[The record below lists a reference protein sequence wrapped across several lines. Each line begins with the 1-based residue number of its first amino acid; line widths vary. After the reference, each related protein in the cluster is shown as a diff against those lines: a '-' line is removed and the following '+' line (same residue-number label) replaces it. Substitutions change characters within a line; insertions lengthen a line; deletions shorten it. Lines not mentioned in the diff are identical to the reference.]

1 MPSFRA
7 QLDILGLLPGHAP
20 EAVMDSAEAALGAA
34 HLVEAKQL
42 DVVAGVPRITLRFL
56 VEETDDETGAGQA
69 VQAAVNMRHA
79 VERVATVGR
88 LRVLRRRRNR
98 WERL

>member
-1 MPSFRA
+1 
-7 QLDILGLLPGHAP
+7 
-20 EAVMDSAEAALGAA
+20 MDAAEAALSSA

-56 VEETDDETGAGQA
+56 VEETDGETGARHA
-69 VQAAVNMRHA
+69 ISAAMNMRHA
-79 VERVATVGR
+79 VERVATVGS

>member
-1 MPSFRA
+1 
-7 QLDILGLLPGHAP
+7 
-20 EAVMDSAEAALGAA
+20 MDSAAAALGAA

-42 DVVAGVPRITLRFL
+42 DVVAGVPRITLRYL
-56 VEETDDETGAGQA
+56 VEDTDYETGAREA
-69 VQAAVNMRHA
+69 ISAAVAMRHA
-79 VERVATVGR
+79 VERVATVGI

>member
-7 QLDILGLLPGHAP
+7 QLDIMGLLPGHPP
-20 EAVMDSAEAALGAA
+20 EAVMDSATAALGAA

-56 VEETDDETGAGQA
+56 VEETDYETGARQA
-69 VQAAVNMRHA
+69 ISAAVNMRHA
-79 VERVATVGR
+79 VERVATVGI